1 MSFII
6 PQPHYFGIAMPEILV
21 LYYSTHGATRQMAQL
36 IARGIESAGVT
47 ARLRTVPRIS
57 TVCEAIEASVP
68 DAGAPYAELADLQE
82 CIAVALGSPTRFGNM
97 AAPMKYFWDGTVGD
111 WLKGSLIGKPA
122 CVFTSSGS
130 MHGGNES
137 TLLTMM
143 LPLLHHGMLI
153 VGTPYSETMLS
164 TTTSGGTP
172 YGPSH
177 VAGSESNQP
186 LSESE
191 KQLCIAQGK
200 RLANIALKLVV
211 AE

>member
-1 MSFII
+1 
-6 PQPHYFGIAMPEILV
+6 MPEILV

-36 IARGIESAGVT
+36 IARGIESVSEVS
-47 ARLRTVPRIS
+47 ARIRTVPRVS
-57 TVCEAIEASVP
+57 TVCEAIESDIP
-68 DAGAPYAELADLQE
+68 EAGAPYAELADLQE
-82 CIAVALGSPTRFGNM
+82 CIALALGSPTRFGNM

-111 WLKGSLIGKPA
+111 WLQGSLIGKPA

-153 VGTPYSETMLS
+153 VGTPYSETTLS
-164 TTTSGGTP
+164 STTSGGTP

-177 VAGSESNQP
+177 VAGSKSDQP

-200 RLANIALKLVV
+200 RLAQIALKLME

>member
-1 MSFII
+1 
-6 PQPHYFGIAMPEILV
+6 MPEILV

-36 IARGIESAGVT
+36 IARGVESVAGVT
-47 ARLRTVPRIS
+47 ARIRTVPRIS
-57 TVCEAIEASVP
+57 TVCEAVEAVVP
-68 DAGAPYAELADLQE
+68 DAGAPYAELADVKE
-82 CIAVALGSPTRFGNM
+82 CIGLALGSPTRFGNM

-111 WLKGSLIGKPA
+111 WLQGSLIGKPA
-122 CVFTSSGS
+122 SVFTSTGS
-130 MHGGNES
+130 MHGGNEA

-153 VGTPYSETMLS
+153 VGTPYSETVLS
-164 TTTSGGTP
+164 HTITGGTP

-186 LSESE
+186 LSADE

-200 RLANIALKLVV
+200 RLAQVALKLAV